1 MVNLKATEFCNLKTV
16 AFIKV
21 NSKMA
26 RSMDLV
32 SLLSGK
38 MEIL

>member
-1 MVNLKATEFCNLKTV
+1 MVNLKDTEFCNPKTA

-21 NSKMA
+21 NSKME
-26 RSMDLV
+26 RSMDPV
-32 SLLSGK
+32 SLPSGK